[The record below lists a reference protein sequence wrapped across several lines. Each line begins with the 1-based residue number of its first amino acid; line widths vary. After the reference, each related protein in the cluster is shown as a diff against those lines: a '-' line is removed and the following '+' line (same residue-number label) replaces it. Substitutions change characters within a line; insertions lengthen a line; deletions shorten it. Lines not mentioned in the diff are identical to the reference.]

1 MYSDAL
7 MTGNNLSLSEA
18 LAMGGETTVIG
29 LSIVFGVLVIL
40 MIVLMLFKVIFY
52 KDPNKRQKSANNAVS
67 SVTQSVSE
75 PITDTA
81 ADGGSDE
88 IAEDELIAVLTA
100 AVAASLNTST
110 YNLKIKSYRRID
122 KKAPAW
128 NRAGVTE
135 TINNR
140 F

>member
-1 MYSDAL
+1 MYSQAL
-7 MTGNNLSLSEA
+7 QTGKDLPLSEA

-29 LSIVFGVLVIL
+29 LSIVFGVLIIL

-52 KDPNKRQKSANNAVS
+52 KDPKKQAAKEAKLVSMEAGTDGPTAVY
-67 SVTQSVSE
+67 TTE
-75 PITDTA
+75 ETDM
-81 ADGGSDE
+81 DE
-88 IAEDELIAVLTA
+88 SELIAVLTA

-110 YNLKIKSYRRID
+110 YNLQIKSYRRVD
-122 KKAPAW
+122 GRKNAW
-128 NRAGVTE
+128 NRAGLTE

>member
-1 MYSDAL
+1 MYSQSL
-7 MTGNNLSLSEA
+7 LSGQGVGLAEA
-18 LAMGGETTVIG
+18 LETGGATTLIG
-29 LSIVFGVLVIL
+29 LTIVFSVLIVL

-52 KDPNKRQKSANNAVS
+52 KDPKKQAAKEAAQV
-67 SVTQSVSE
+67 SVTAGTDGPTAVYTTEKSE
-75 PITDTA
+75 
-81 ADGGSDE
+81 ADMD
-88 IAEDELIAVLTA
+88 EDELIAVLTA

-110 YNLKIKSYRRID
+110 YNLNIKSYRIID

-128 NRAGVTE
+128 NRAGVSE